1 MKLKKIMRTTAA
13 VAALGMAVT
22 LAGCSMKLPFTG
34 KKPDFDAS
42 YTVCAQ
48 IQCGSL
54 NAKADVTRAG
64 KQDWR
69 FEFTEPKQLCGVVM
83 SYGQSGLSAELG
95 ELSFMA
101 DDNPQYAMLP
111 EIISSSVDELSGL
124 GSDNFASD
132 NGTLTAELS
141 FDGQRVTITLDE
153 DTGNLVSLSCPHYQ
167 LAVNFSEQ
175 QPYSSGLPD
184 EGGLIVSQ

>member
-1 MKLKKIMRTTAA
+1 MKKIMRKTAA
-13 VAALGMAVT
+13 SAALGMAVT

-34 KKPDFDAS
+34 KKPDIETS
-42 YTVCAQ
+42 YTVCAD
-48 IQCGSL
+48 IQCGRL

-64 KQDWR
+64 AQDWR

-83 SYGQSGLSAELG
+83 SYGKSGLVAELG
-95 ELSFMA
+95 GLSFMT

-111 EIISSSVDELSGL
+111 EIISCSIDGL
-124 GSDNFASD
+124 AGLASESFAGD
-132 NGTLTAELS
+132 NGNLAAELT
-141 FDGQRVTITLDE
+141 FDGQRVTVTLDE
-153 DTGNLVSLSCPHYQ
+153 SSGNLIALSCPHYQ

-184 EGGLIVSQ
+184 DGGLIASE